1 MEQRYIRHILSSLV
15 VLVALQVQA
24 QKQMNL
30 PRLLVYI
37 SVDQLRGDY
46 LEALG
51 DHMGQAGFKRLMA
64 EGRVYPEVS
73 FPLQYINTAS
83 SVASLHTGTYPSGHG
98 IESRTVYNAKTHRAQ
113 SLYWDEAHHG
123 VYTRQTLSPL
133 ALDSETLGDRLK
145 GASGGSSLVY
155 SIAPDAEVA
164 LSSAG
169 TLADGCYWIDSQIGS
184 WSSSGY
190 YGSMPVY
197 IDRYNRA
204 SDGPN
209 KRLIAGNVRWTPLQS
224 YTASKGGYTSW
235 SKGFSYRYSQQDV
248 VSFKRSPLI
257 NEEVTDLALKVI
269 ESGGYEHRSTPGL
282 LSLSYTLAPYTT
294 GELTLEDADAYVRL
308 DAQLARL
315 FQALESKF
323 GLQNCLIALT
333 GTGYTTYQPYT
344 QPATRPARRLSL
356 KRSLALL
363 NMYLVATYGSGDWIE
378 GAYNGRVYLNAKL
391 IESKKLTGKEVR
403 SHAADFLAQVQG
415 IARVTTSDQLLTA
428 GDAGVLGRLRRSVNL
443 AKLSDLYLEVMPNWQ
458 IEEAEEHPD
467 LSPRS
472 TAIASPYMLMRVGVS
487 ASQFDYPVAEARDIV
502 RQLSQVL
509 RIRPPNGMD

>member
-24 QKQMNL
+24 QKQVDL

-46 LEALG
+46 LEALS
-51 DHMGQAGFKRLMA
+51 DHMGQSGFKRLMTD
-64 EGRVYPEVS
+64 GRVYPKVR
-73 FPLQYINTAS
+73 FPLQYINSAS
-83 SVASLHTGTYPSGHG
+83 AVASLHTGTYPSGHG
-98 IESRTVYNAKTHRAQ
+98 IESQAVYSTKANRVQ
-113 SLYWDEAHHG
+113 PLYWDEAHHG
-123 VYTRQTLSPL
+123 VYTRETLSPL
-133 ALDSETLGDRLK
+133 ALEAETLGDRLK
-145 GASGGSSLVY
+145 GASAGTSLVY

-169 TLADGCYWIDSQIGS
+169 VLADGCYWIDSKIGS

-204 SDGPN
+204 NEGPN
-209 KRLIAGNVRWTPLQS
+209 RRFLSGNVRWTPLQS
-224 YTASKGGYTSW
+224 YTAGKGGYSDW
-235 SKGFSYRYSQQDV
+235 SKSFSYRYSAQDIAN
-248 VSFKRSPLI
+248 FKRSPLV

-282 LSLSYTLAPYTT
+282 LSLSYTLAPYAT
-294 GELTLEDADAYVRL
+294 GELSLEDADAYVRL

-315 FQALESKF
+315 FKALEQKF
-323 GLQNCLIALT
+323 GLQHCLIALT
-333 GTGYTTYQPYT
+333 GTGYTTYQPYP

-378 GAYNGRVYLNAKL
+378 RAYNGRVYLNAKL
-391 IESKKLTGKEVR
+391 IESKKLTSSQVR

-415 IARVTTSDQLLTA
+415 IARVTTADQVLTA
-428 GDAGVLGRLRRSVNL
+428 GEGAELGRLRRSINL
-443 AKLSDLYLEVMPNWQ
+443 SKLSDLYLEVMPNWQ

-472 TAIASPYMLMRVGVS
+472 TAIASPYMLMRVGVP

-509 RIRPPNGMD
+509 RIRPPNGME